1 MIYCKNIVE
10 KYTIICYHRSTL
22 KIRRTI
28 KHMYS
33 LKKSEEAICRLA
45 DTDPAAAEALGLLSV
60 RYSDAELAHTLLIGA
75 IYIERRNDQV
85 WQLAMRGHISES
97 TAYRYRKR
105 YIATFYHFYRN
116 LLDKRAQ

>member
-1 MIYCKNIVE
+1 
-10 KYTIICYHRSTL
+10 
-22 KIRRTI
+22 
-28 KHMYS
+28 MYS

-105 YIATFYHFYRN
+105 YIATFYHFEMPAAISWLIPWG
-116 LLDKRAQ
+116 LLGTIVMIEVLAVTICRKKPRAGDE

>member
-1 MIYCKNIVE
+1 
-10 KYTIICYHRSTL
+10 
-22 KIRRTI
+22 
-28 KHMYS
+28 MYS

-60 RYSDAELAHTLLIGA
+60 RYSDAELAHSLLIGA

-105 YIATFYHFYRN
+105 YIATFYYFYRN

>member
-1 MIYCKNIVE
+1 
-10 KYTIICYHRSTL
+10 
-22 KIRRTI
+22 
-28 KHMYS
+28 MYS

-105 YIATFYHFYRN
+105 YIATFYHFYRSRMAIK
-116 LLDKRAQ
+116 LEMRPIATGRAGRLPSTPAKYTADK